1 MAKAKARSSGE
12 RQTPQRKDQN
22 AQEERKVQ
30 WHSSKTLWTHVT
42 ANERID
48 TLVSALQRD
57 SAEIVLREM
66 ERTMQQSSVGK
77 NFKLLKD
84 QIKNHLVRIINC
96 MYSSIL
102 HFDISFLQQFLMP
115 RGQKRKRKPLKVT
128 MTTTTMLIR
137 RILPCSTC
145 RENL

>member
-1 MAKAKARSSGE
+1 MEKAEARSSGE

-30 WHSSKTLWTHVT
+30 WHSSKTVWTHVT

-66 ERTMQQSSVGK
+66 ERTMQQSSDWK
-77 NFKLLKD
+77 KI
-84 QIKNHLVRIINC
+84 QIAQRSNQE
-96 MYSSIL
+96 
-102 HFDISFLQQFLMP
+102 SF
-115 RGQKRKRKPLKVT
+115 G
-128 MTTTTMLIR
+128 
-137 RILPCSTC
+137 
-145 RENL
+145 ENN